1 MLNDKEIK
9 DIFNSLDNEKKT
21 EFILYLQKLSALQK
35 AQEDMRVH
43 PLEIPA

>member
-21 EFILYLQKLSALQK
+21 EFIHYLQTLQQ
-35 AQEDMRVH
+35 AQEDERL
-43 PLEIPA
+43 PSLDIPA

>member
-9 DIFNSLDNEKKT
+9 KLFNSLDNEKKT
-21 EFILYLQKLSALQK
+21 EFILYLQKLAALQK

-43 PLEIPA
+43 PLETPA

>member
-9 DIFNSLDNEKKT
+9 DIFNSLDNENKT

-35 AQEDMRVH
+35 AQEDM
-43 PLEIPA
+43 